1 MKITPIGSKVHKVAL
16 TPKEQTESPKKG
28 KKDNKNTNAN
38 LKLDNELYLNKN
50 SSKIFR
56 ARYKIQVDIEDSVEV
71 DVIYDF
77 DFKSDTDVDQ
87 TLVSSMVIRSQ
98 VPTLVYP
105 YIKAYLEQFLLI
117 SGYGNVPLPYVDF
130 IENPIPG
137 KATD

>member
-1 MKITPIGSKVHKVAL
+1 MKITPIGSKVHKVVL

-130 IENPIPG
+130 MENPIPG

>member
-1 MKITPIGSKVHKVAL
+1 MKITPIGSKVHKVIL

-28 KKDNKNTNAN
+28 KKDTKNTNAT

-50 SSKIFR
+50 NSKLFR
-56 ARYKIQVDIEDSVEV
+56 ARYKIHVEIEDSAEI

-87 TLVSSMVIRSQ
+87 SLVSSMVIRSQ

-105 YIKAYLEQFLLI
+105 YIKTYLEQFLLM
-117 SGYGNVPLPYVDF
+117 SGYGSIPLPYVDF
-130 IENPIPG
+130 AQNPIPG

>member
-1 MKITPIGSKVHKVAL
+1 MKITPIGSKVHKVVL

-137 KATD
+137 KAKD

>member
-1 MKITPIGSKVHKVAL
+1 MKITPIGSKVHKVVL
-16 TPKEQTESPKKG
+16 TPKEPTESPKKG
-28 KKDNKNTNAN
+28 KKDSKNTNAN

-50 SSKIFR
+50 NSKIFR
-56 ARYKIQVDIEDSVEV
+56 SRYNIQVVIEDSAEV

-77 DFKSDTDVDQ
+77 DFKSDTDVDE

-105 YIKAYLEQFLLI
+105 YIKTYLEQFLLM

-130 IENPIPG
+130 VENPIPG

>member
-1 MKITPIGSKVHKVAL
+1 MKITPIGSKVHKVVL